1 MANPNKP
8 STLPERLRVALN
20 KREMKQIELAR
31 LTKIDSGTINNYLA
45 GKYEPKQDKLGIIAD
60 ALNVDPVWLMGYD
73 VPMEREK
80 DTPEKIQLSEGEEM
94 LLEMF
99 RQIPQ
104 EQQRVFLEMG
114 RVYADSLKK
123 D

>member
-94 LLEMF
+94 LLDLF
-99 RQIPQ
+99 RRVPV
-104 EQQRVFLEMG
+104 ESQQMVLDMIKI
-114 RVYADSLKK
+114 ALKQNQ
-123 D
+123 